1 MSVNSEQKWR
11 KALLSLDSKL
21 SDAVRNLEES
31 GLQIVLV
38 VSELGTLQGTITDGD
53 IRRGLLRGLDL
64 DSPISHIIHQEALV
78 VPTEMSRSLVVQ
90 LMKSNQI
97 RQIPIVDE
105 ERRLLGLHLW
115 DETKLEISRPNT
127 LIIMAGG
134 RGIRLGERTQNCP
147 KPLLSIAGKPIL
159 EHIIDRAK
167 AEGFVR
173 FVISIHYLGYMI
185 EEYFQNGEKWQV
197 QIDYV
202 REQEPLGT
210 AGAISLL
217 NPRPE
222 IPFVVSN
229 GDILTDIRYGEL
241 LDFHL
246 QNRATATMASR
257 LYEHQN
263 PFGVISTRGVEIVGF
278 EEKPTVRSYINA
290 GIYAIDPIAL
300 ECLGTNTY
308 CNMTTLFER
317 LRVSGK
323 KTVIY
328 PIHEPWLDVGRP
340 EDLERAEK

>member
-1 MSVNSEQKWR
+1 MISEQEQEWR
-11 KALLSLDSKL
+11 KTLLSSEAQI

-38 VSELGTLQGTITDGD
+38 VSNDEILQGTVTDGD

-64 DSPISHIIHQEALV
+64 RSKISSIIHEEALV
-78 VPTEMSRSLVVQ
+78 VPTEIKRSLVVQ

-105 ERRLLGLHLW
+105 ERRVVGLHLW
-115 DETKLEISRPNT
+115 DETNLSVVRHNT
-127 LIIMAGG
+127 MVIMAGG
-134 RGIRLGERTQNCP
+134 RGTRLGERTQNCP
-147 KPLLSIAGKPIL
+147 KPLLPIAGKPIL
-159 EHIIDRAK
+159 EHIIERSK
-167 AEGFVR
+167 TEGFTR
-173 FVISIHYLGYMI
+173 FVISVHYLGHMI
-185 EEYFQNGEKWQV
+185 EEYFHQGEKWQV

-222 IPFVVSN
+222 IPFIVSN
-229 GDILTDIRYGEL
+229 GDILTDIHYGEL
-241 LDFHL
+241 LDFHI
-246 QNRATATMASR
+246 QNRAVATMASR

-263 PFGVISTRGVEIVGF
+263 PFGVVSTRGVEIVGF
-278 EEKPTVRSYINA
+278 EEKPIVRSYINA
-290 GIYAIDPIAL
+290 GIYVIDPMAL
-300 ECLGTNTY
+300 ECLSTNLY

-317 LRVSGK
+317 LRILGK

-340 EDLERAEK
+340 EDLKRAEE